1 MRVPIPPG
9 ESEMRK
15 GVNVPRGIIC
25 QRASE
30 RAMDGWMRGR
40 RNIIFGHHIKALS
53 LLSSFLRHRQ
63 NTSTTVVEGSFLFA
77 RPIKLE
83 WIVVNST

>member
-40 RNIIFGHHIKALS
+40 RNIIFVH
-53 LLSSFLRHRQ
+53 Q
-63 NTSTTVVEGSFLFA
+63 GSFSPLFL
-77 RPIKLE
+77 LE
-83 WIVVNST
+83 TSSKYVNDCSGGEFLIRTSH

>member
-9 ESEMRK
+9 ESEMGK

-25 QRASE
+25 QRAKE
-30 RAMDGWMRGR
+30 RGTMDER
-40 RNIIFGHHIKALS
+40 RNIIFGQHQGS
-53 LLSSFLRHRQ
+53 LPLFLRHRQ